1 MEHYKICKLLNDSIT
16 SKFVTKKCI
25 KVNDLS
31 SGQYFVTK
39 NIFFKTSV
47 LTLDLWDYSKRILLQ
62 KGQELLK
69 EILML
74 KKRNKKLTFKNNDL
88 HRSSISKINNT
99 FLHNAEDN
107 LQFVKL

>member
-31 SGQYFVTK
+31 SGQYLVTK

-47 LTLDLWDYSKRILLQ
+47 LTLDLCDYSKRILLR

-74 KKRNKKLTFKNNDL
+74 KKRNNVPVVAISEKDSFKLSKL
-88 HRSSISKINNT
+88 HSKG
-99 FLHNAEDN
+99 FER
-107 LQFVKL
+107 